1 MELLMGLIC
10 VGLVLVVQKVHQL
23 QAEVQR
29 LEDRLNEMGDQF
41 TDTKPASEPLGQAEQ
56 QTAAEPEAKHFT
68 LARDL
73 KESRLAGKKK
83 ETPAPKQPLALP
95 PVIQSPKS
103 VPRVEPAAKPSEPS
117 KPKPVAAAVSAGMPR
132 LPKVD
137 ASSIEMK
144 LGTYWF
150 VRIGR
155 DAGADRPRDFG
166 LLQEEFFH
174 RPFTR
179 GQGEFILFAE
189 RGDGWCWFLASTH
202 ERAV

>member
-73 KESRLAGKKK
+73 KVSCQSEMLCLRLRCGLLLRLAKRLGCRLGIG
-83 ETPAPKQPLALP
+83 ELIPHF
-95 PVIQSPKS
+95 IQSILES
-103 VPRVEPAAKPSEPS
+103 
-117 KPKPVAAAVSAGMPR
+117 
-132 LPKVD
+132 LNFCL
-137 ASSIEMK
+137 K
-144 LGTYWF
+144 LMNLLHNQNQSH
-150 VRIGR
+150 
-155 DAGADRPRDFG
+155 AD
-166 LLQEEFFH
+166 QSH
-174 RPFTR
+174 
-179 GQGEFILFAE
+179 
-189 RGDGWCWFLASTH
+189 
-202 ERAV
+202 

>member
-1 MELLMGLIC
+1 MGLIC
-10 VGLVLVVQKVHQL
+10 VGLVLVVLLPLVKANRAADDLDDLKQK
-23 QAEVQR
+23 VQR

-41 TDTKPASEPLGQAEQ
+41 TDTKPASEPLAKAEQ
-56 QTAAEPEAKHFT
+56 QTAAKPEPKHFT

-150 VRIGR
+150 VRIGVMLVLT
-155 DAGADRPRDFG
+155 G
-166 LLQEEFFH
+166 L
-174 RPFTR
+174 
-179 GQGEFILFAE
+179 GILAYY
-189 RGDGWCWFLASTH
+189 
-202 ERAV
+202 

>member
-68 LARDL
+68 LARDF
-73 KESRLAGKKK
+73 KESRESRLAGKKK
-83 ETPAPKQPLALP
+83 ETPAPKQPLAP
-95 PVIQSPKS
+95 PPIIQSPKP
-103 VPRVEPAAKPSEPS
+103 VPHVEPAV
-117 KPKPVAAAVSAGMPR
+117 KPVAATVAAGMPR

-144 LGTYWF
+144 LGTYWV
-150 VRIGR
+150 VRIGVMLVLTGLGILAYYKR
-155 DAGADRPRDFG
+155 SFSSTFHPGPR
-166 LLQEEFFH
+166 
-174 RPFTR
+174 
-179 GQGEFILFAE
+179 
-189 RGDGWCWFLASTH
+189 
-202 ERAV
+202 